1 MTNAASHSI
10 AKDYP
15 VGGFNSVFTGN
26 EAFLADHVIQGK
38 KILPG
43 MAYLEIARAAV
54 ASSVSLNDKHMI
66 VLSDSIFVNALV
78 VTQKCSVEVKVYP
91 GANGEFGVE
100 VSTELGIHFQSKAQ
114 IMDRPEQPYLD
125 LAALEQKCIIAGP
138 SKQQFYTDF
147 KNREVNLGSSHR
159 GVESIKLGD
168 DCAMVKLSILGS
180 SGRGMDM
187 DPGMLDSVIQGGVVL
202 SSNEEANVVPFAVM
216 KTRIFA
222 PLVDNMFVHI
232 VKTEEGLD
240 YTVSDETG
248 EIKVIINGFL
258 TREIDLN
265 VQQDQLV
272 FYKPK
277 WVTINKEAE
286 VSPDKEDLTT
296 KDLNNRNITIISE
309 QTDYSSLV
317 KSVFEVSQKLIK
329 EKTEEHLIEVRLP
342 ADKPSWHGILA
353 QLKTISLEYP
363 KISHR
368 LKINN
373 TARTLNYSAV
383 NMVSAAVY
391 NWPDKK
397 TILITGG
404 LGGLGLIF
412 ARDIAENSQGCH
424 LILVGRNK
432 LNSTKKKSIQ
442 QLQNLGA
449 KTDYVICDITNKKD
463 VGTLIGEYPDI
474 TGIIHGSGIIKD
486 NFISKKSLDEI
497 EQVLS
502 PKVKGLTYLDEAT
515 AGFNLDFFITL
526 SSIAGT
532 LGNVGQ
538 TDYSAANGF
547 MDAYI
552 HNRAQQVKNGQR
564 HGKSISINWPL
575 WESGGMQI
583 DEATAQNLLQVYKIK
598 PLPTA
603 HGITALKQI
612 IASEHQQ
619 LVVVFGQK
627 KAFNALFET
636 SKLESTHQ
644 NSNTDD
650 TNADSGKKSQSN
662 SSSDSSGVE
671 DRKLSKEILQEVR
684 LQTAEHLKLR
694 PNQLDDT
701 ADWAVFGFDS
711 ILLSSFVNRFNTHFD
726 LNLMPTVMF
735 EATNMQLFSQYLAE
749 RHAEEMVKKLALTA
763 NKKATG
769 KAASTQ
775 KKTSQANTKKA
786 VNAAPEE
793 PNHQKISAFA
803 QGFKKSYRSSVTYS
817 DKDIAIVGMSCRIAG
832 ASNLDEFWQMLDQ
845 GKDMISEIPPD
856 RWDWRDYPG
865 VSKWGSFIENVDK
878 FDSLFFGISPAEAMY
893 MNPEQRLMMQYVWEC
908 VENAGCGGDDIKG
921 NNTGLFIGCGPSG
934 YSSLLHGLPIEAYS
948 ATGTVSSVGPNRISY
963 LMDWHGPSNPI
974 DTACSSA
981 LVALHRAVEVIRSGQ
996 CDQAIAGGV
1005 NLLLAPDG
1013 YISFA
1018 KSGMLCEDGRC
1029 KTFSDKANG
1038 YVRGEGIGM
1047 LMLKPLKK
1055 AIRDGNTIY
1064 ALVKGTAE
1072 NHGGRTNSLTAPN
1085 PKSQAA
1091 VIKQAVKDAGIDFSR
1106 LSYIEC
1112 HGTGTE
1118 LGDPVEIN
1126 GLKSVASELLGDDK
1140 DSMQTCKL
1148 GSIKSNIGHLEYGA
1162 GVVGLIKVI
1171 LQMRHKKIAK
1181 SLHCENLNPYIELN
1195 GTPFE
1200 IAQNESDWEVAKGQ
1214 TRVAGVSSFGFGGV
1228 NAHVILEEF
1237 QQPTLNPKSEENESQ
1252 SQLLVISAKNKES
1265 LIDYVAQFS
1274 KYIDNLQDSQASL
1287 KNIAYTLQ
1295 TGRAE
1300 MSERLAFVAD
1310 SIDEWIEQLDTFL
1323 QKKGNIYNRK
1333 IYRGSVKLSAADNL
1347 EIGDT
1352 QAGREYIKQL
1362 IATNESGKLAELWVK
1377 GTKIDW
1383 QSLHA

>member
-1 MTNAASHSI
+1 MTNAASQST

-15 VGGFNSVFTGN
+15 VGVFNSVFTGN
-26 EAFLADHVIQGK
+26 EAFLADHIIQGK

-43 MAYLEIARAAV
+43 MAYLEISRAAV
-54 ASSVSLNDKHMI
+54 AASVSLSDKHMI

-78 VTQKCSVEVKVYP
+78 VTKKCSLEVKVYP
-91 GANGEFGVE
+91 GAAGEFGVE
-100 VSTELGIHFQSKAQ
+100 VSTELGVHFQSKAQ
-114 IMDRPEQPYLD
+114 IIERPEQPYLD
-125 LAALEQKCIIAGP
+125 LDTLNQDCAASGP
-138 SKQQFYTDF
+138 TKQQFYTGF
-147 KNREVNLGSSHR
+147 KNREVNLGPSHR
-159 GVESIKLGD
+159 GVELIKLGD
-168 DCAMVKLSILGS
+168 GCALVKLSIPGS
-180 SGRGMDM
+180 SSRGMAM
-187 DPGMLDSVIQGGVVL
+187 DPGMLDSVIQGGVAL

-216 KTRIFA
+216 KTQVFA
-222 PLVDNMFVHI
+222 PLVDEMYVHV

-240 YTVSDETG
+240 YTVSDESG

-265 VQQDQLV
+265 AQQDQLV
-272 FYKPK
+272 FYKPEWNTSSDEK
-277 WVTINKEAE
+277 DKFASEEHSQNVT
-286 VSPDKEDLTT
+286 V
-296 KDLNNRNITIISE
+296 ISDS
-309 QTDYSSLV
+309 TDYDNLV
-317 KSVFEVSQKLIK
+317 KSVFDVSQKLIND
-329 EKTEEHLIEVRLP
+329 KTEGHVIEVHIP
-342 ADKPSWHGILA
+342 ADKPEWQGIIA
-353 QLKTISLEYP
+353 QLKTVSLEYP
-363 KISHR
+363 KISYR
-368 LKINN
+368 MKVGDQLK
-373 TARTLNYSAV
+373 TLTYSTQKLPGTTT
-383 NMVSAAVY
+383 Y
-391 NWPDKK
+391 NWPDSK
-397 TILITGG
+397 TVLITGG

-412 ARDIAENSQGCH
+412 AQDIAKNSQGNH
-424 LILVGRNK
+424 LILVGRSE
-432 LNSTKKKSIQ
+432 LDSSSRASIQ
-442 QLQNLGA
+442 QLEDLGA
-449 KTDYVICDITNKKD
+449 KVDYVRCDISKDKD
-463 VGTLIGEYPDI
+463 VAAVISKYPDI
-474 TGIIHGSGIIKD
+474 SGVIHGSGIIRD
-486 NFISKKSLDEI
+486 NFIHKKSKDEI
-497 EQVLS
+497 APVLA
-502 PKVKGLTYLDEAT
+502 PKVKGLANLDEAT
-515 AGFNLDFFITL
+515 ASYKLDFFIAL

-532 LGNVGQ
+532 LGNAGQ
-538 TDYSAANGF
+538 IDYAAANGF

-552 HNRAQQVKNGQR
+552 QERARQVESGQR
-564 HGKSISINWPL
+564 QGKSISINWPL
-575 WESGGMQI
+575 WESGGMKI
-583 DEATAQNLLQVYKIK
+583 DEATTQNLLQVYKIK
-598 PLPTA
+598 PLPTEE
-603 HGITALKQI
+603 GVTALKQI

-619 LVVVFGQK
+619 LVVVYGQK
-627 KAFNALFET
+627 KSIATLFESKPSESNKNEKTQLQKQQQKNGEEDESGIET
-636 SKLESTHQ
+636 S
-644 NSNTDD
+644 
-650 TNADSGKKSQSN
+650 
-662 SSSDSSGVE
+662 
-671 DRKLSKEILQEVR
+671 KLSKEILQEVR

-735 EATNMQLFSQYLAE
+735 EATNMELFSQYLANK
-749 RHAEEMVKKLALTA
+749 HGDEMAKKLALNG
-763 NKKATG
+763 NKKPADKRAKSSRKMPDPG
-769 KAASTQ
+769 KQ
-775 KKTSQANTKKA
+775 KESSSQQ
-786 VNAAPEE
+786 PD
-793 PNHQKISAFA
+793 PLKISAFA
-803 QGFKKSYRSSVTYS
+803 QGFKKSYKSSIRYS

-832 ASNLDEFWQMLDQ
+832 ATNPDEFWEMLDQ
-845 GKDMISEIPPD
+845 GKDMISEIPSD

-865 VSKWGSFIENVDK
+865 VSKWGSFIDDVDK

-921 NNTGLFIGCGPSG
+921 NSTGLFIGCGPSG

-996 CDQAIAGGV
+996 CEQAIAGGV

-1047 LMLKPLKK
+1047 LMLKPLKA
-1055 AIRDGNTIY
+1055 AIRDNNTIY
-1064 ALVKGTAE
+1064 ALVKGSAE

-1106 LSYIEC
+1106 VSYIEC

-1126 GLKSVASELLGDDK
+1126 GLKSVAAELLDGEQNGE
-1140 DSMQTCKL
+1140 QTCKL

-1181 SLHCENLNPYIELN
+1181 SLHCENLNPYIDLS

-1200 IAQNESDWEVAKGQ
+1200 IAQTESDWEVPEGLAR
-1214 TRVAGVSSFGFGGV
+1214 TAGVSSFGFGGV

-1237 QQPTLNPKSEENESQ
+1237 EQPIVDVDGEESEGENQ
-1252 SQLLVISAKNKES
+1252 SQLLVISAKNEDS
-1265 LIDYVAQFS
+1265 LIDYVAQFPS
-1274 KYIDNLQDSQASL
+1274 YIENLRDEHATL
-1287 KNIAYTLQ
+1287 KNVAYTLQ

-1300 MSERLAFVAD
+1300 MQERLVFVAD
-1310 SIDEWIEQLDTFL
+1310 SFDEWTEQLNSFL
-1323 QKKGNIYNRK
+1323 QEKGKIYNRK

-1352 QAGREYIKQL
+1352 QAGKDYIKQL
-1362 IATNESGKLAELWVK
+1362 IATNESEKLAELWVK
-1377 GTKIDW
+1377 GTQIDW
-1383 QSLHA
+1383 QSLHG